1 MIYADIIAKLD
12 PGHRATIDHLL
23 LHDDVLSMDGFRHHD
38 RTALTHSLA
47 VSTNAYRWARRLG
60 FDAESTARG
69 ALLHDFFLYDRRDGL
84 KHRHPTRHARVALG
98 NAKAR
103 FILNPVESDIIL
115 THMWPVGGPFYSYRE
130 SILVSLVDKIV
141 STKEVLIL
149 LGRNVTRWTSIH
161 FSRLADSPA

>member
-1 MIYADIIAKLD
+1 MFYDDIIANLD

-23 LHDDVLSMDGFRHHD
+23 SHDDVLSMDRFRHHD

-60 FDAESTARG
+60 LDAGSTARG

-103 FILNPVESDIIL
+103 FTLNPVEADIIL

-130 SILVSLVDKIV
+130 SILVSMVDKIV
-141 STKEVLIL
+141 STREVLIL
-149 LGRNVTRWTSIH
+149 LCLTIGRWASMLFARM
-161 FSRLADSPA
+161 ADSRA